1 MHHDNK
7 IVGKIKN
14 LSLNE
19 DTQQLD
25 ITITITDEKF
35 KRKILRDLFLS
46 GNILFEKDKIIFNES
61 EE

>member
-46 GNILFEKDKIIFNES
+46 GNIL
-61 EE
+61 